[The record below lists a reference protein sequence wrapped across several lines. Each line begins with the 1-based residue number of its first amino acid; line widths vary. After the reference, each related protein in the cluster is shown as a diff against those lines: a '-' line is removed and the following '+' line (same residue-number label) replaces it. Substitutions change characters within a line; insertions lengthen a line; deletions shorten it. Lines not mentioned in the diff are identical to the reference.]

1 MFLNQ
6 EIYIKISRKSRIAAQ
21 RCQAILKSQFII
33 EPDEQTPFCPACNS
47 YCTEWIDWNKKYK
60 NVICPRCFAFPRHRL
75 LSLFLRK
82 QEKEWMAP
90 QKILHFAPEP
100 IIKKYLKKKKN
111 LDYMTADLNM
121 PFVDIKVD
129 ITNIPFPDHTF
140 DIILCNHVL
149 EHIIDDRKAM
159 RELLRILKPGGWAS
173 LMVPIKSQLK
183 ETYEDESITSPK
195 DRLKHFGQE
204 DHVRWYGQDYEYR
217 LKECGFQVIKK
228 NYGNELSEADF
239 KKFGLR
245 DNENLYIGIKP
256 N

>member
-6 EIYIKISRKSRIAAQ
+6 ETSIKISRQLRIAAQ
-21 RCQAILKSQFII
+21 RCQGILKSQFLS
-33 EPDEQTPFCPACNS
+33 ELNDQTFFCPACNN
-47 YCTEWIDWNKKYK
+47 YCAEWIDWSKTYQ

-75 LSLFLRK
+75 LSLFLK
-82 QEKEWMAP
+82 EKDWISP
-90 QKILHFAPEP
+90 QKILHFAPESS
-100 IIKKYLKKKKN
+100 IKKYIKKHKN
-111 LDYMTADLNM
+111 LDYVTADLNM
-121 PFVDIKVD
+121 PFVDVKVD

-149 EHIIDDRKAM
+149 EHIIDDRQAM

-173 LMVPIKSQLK
+173 LMVPIKSKLK

-204 DHVRWYGQDYEYR
+204 DHVRWYGQDYEDR

-228 NYGNELSEADF
+228 NYANELSEADF

-256 N
+256 NS